1 MVDGV
6 HRRLPDLI
14 DHCAFVSAEGLA
26 HKGDKIHFDSA
37 SYREFGR
44 RYAAAALQ
52 LDSVAGTAEADATPV
67 NGIDHRLRQR

>member
-1 MVDGV
+1 V
-6 HRRLPDLI
+6 HRRLPDLV